1 MPKNICINQKKRIL
15 ELAEDNP
22 THKVAIIAGMMLFIL
37 ERSTL
42 CSYIALDGSIPHE
55 PQLIMKK
62 FSRKM
67 KRGEEW
73 SNGNSRARFF
83 NAYRVYCNASAWQTK
98 VTFEK
103 EMDIIN
109 NKMVREDRQLLII
122 LDNVSTHKLGK
133 TYSNIRL
140 EFMMP
145 NTTPQIQPLDHFFP
159 YMKSVFKKWLN
170 SQHVENKF
178 PEKME
183 KINNIISF
191 HKDVKSELIVKCW
204 EKGGLKEETSSEI
217 PDINRG
223 GRNRAIDY
231 AVTGRR
237 LE

>member
-1 MPKNICINQKKRIL
+1 
-15 ELAEDNP
+15 
-22 THKVAIIAGMMLFIL
+22 
-37 ERSTL
+37 
-42 CSYIALDGSIPHE
+42 
-55 PQLIMKK
+55 MKK
-62 FSRKM
+62 
-67 KRGEEW
+67 
-73 SNGNSRARFF
+73 RFF
-83 NAYRVYCNASAWQTK
+83 NDYRAYCDASAWQTK

-145 NTTPQIQPLDHFFP
+145 NTTPQIQPLDHFFA
-159 YMKSVFKKWLN
+159 YLKSVFKKWLN
-170 SQHVENKF
+170 SQYVENKF

-191 HKDVKSELIVKCW
+191 HKDVKPELIVKCW

-217 PDINRG
+217 PDIN
-223 GRNRAIDY
+223 I
-231 AVTGRR
+231 
-237 LE
+237 